1 MVPGV
6 YNLLCLQEEKVATL
20 FFLHIELHNH
30 QSDLNPCLWLYYG
43 NVITELEKNTN
54 KKDTVHGACNL
65 TKLHFKILIYLFL
78 ISNNVGAI
86 LRDYQQ
92 ITFVTLNRF
101 CPLSK
106 PYLPI
111 PMFLMDKTKLDGI
124 PSKSK
129 WKIHLLWYIVVP
141 RFWRYFL

>member
-65 TKLHFKILIYLFL
+65 TKLHFKILIYLLL
-78 ISNNVGAI
+78 ISNNVWVI
-86 LRDYQQ
+86 FSLRDHQQ
-92 ITFVTLNRF
+92 ITFVMLNRF

-106 PYLPI
+106 LPPLI
-111 PMFLMDKTKLDGI
+111 PLFLMDK
-124 PSKSK
+124 PSSMESQAKTNEKYLSFGT
-129 WKIHLLWYIVVP
+129 L
-141 RFWRYFL
+141 

>member
-30 QSDLNPCLWLYYG
+30 QSDLNSCLWLYYG

-65 TKLHFKILIYLFL
+65 TKLHFKILIYLLL
-78 ISNNVGAI
+78 ISNNVWAI
-86 LRDYQQ
+86 FSLRDHQQ
-92 ITFVTLNRF
+92 ITFVMLNRL

-106 PYLPI
+106 PLAPI
-111 PMFLMDKTKLDGI
+111 PLFLMDKTKLDGI
-124 PSKSK
+124 PSKNK
-129 WKIHLLWYIVVP
+129 
-141 RFWRYFL
+141 